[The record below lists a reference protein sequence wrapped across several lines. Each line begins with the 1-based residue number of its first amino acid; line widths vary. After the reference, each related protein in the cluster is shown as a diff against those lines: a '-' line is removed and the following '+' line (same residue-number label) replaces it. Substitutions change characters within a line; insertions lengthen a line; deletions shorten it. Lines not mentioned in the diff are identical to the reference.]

1 MGIIK
6 VRDID
11 AKKSVKIEAHKHPV
25 KCIGMDYMGR
35 YLASSSSKGTII
47 RIFRL
52 DTMKCIQELRRG
64 MDNASILSLNFNLAS
79 TYLGCSSDS
88 GTVHIF
94 SVKEYFG
101 DAESVA
107 SDENGEMERRESNV
121 GNRKRLTFLRKA
133 IPYFNSE
140 WSSSSLRVKEKRVI
154 CDFNWDSKDVLIY
167 VKHGRMYR

>member
-6 VRDID
+6 LRDID

-52 DTMKCIQELRRG
+52 DDMTCLQELRRG
-64 MDNASILSLNFNLAS
+64 MDNASILSLNFNLTAS
-79 TYLGCSSDS
+79 YLGCSSDS

-94 SVKEYFG
+94 GVKDYIGDNASVVSSDTIGEG
-101 DAESVA
+101 GQVA
-107 SDENGEMERRESNV
+107 S

-140 WSSSSLRVKEKRVI
+140 WSSSSLRVKEKVVI
-154 CDFNWDSKDVLIY
+154 ADFNLDSKDVLIY